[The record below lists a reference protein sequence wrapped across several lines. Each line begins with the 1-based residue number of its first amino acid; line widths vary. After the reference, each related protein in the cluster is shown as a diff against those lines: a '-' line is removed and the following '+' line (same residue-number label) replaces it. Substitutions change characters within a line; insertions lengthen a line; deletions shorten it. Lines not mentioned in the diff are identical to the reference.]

1 MRQLL
6 RRLIGLAALLIVGF
20 LTWGGYYICNHGFS
34 RHWRVRVS
42 QEFRRRGLDLYVHR
56 LTLDPIQGLVARE
69 VQIFDATDPDK
80 VLATI
85 DRVALDINLTNL
97 LHSRP
102 FLDAVDLRNAD
113 LSLPLSADDPQSA

>member
-1 MRQLL
+1 MW
-6 RRLIGLAALLIVGF
+6 LAALLILG
-20 LTWGGYYICNHGFS
+20 LLAWGGYYVCNHGFS

-42 QEFRRRGLDLYVHR
+42 EEFRRRGLDLYVHR

-69 VQIFDATDPDK
+69 VQIFDATDPNR

-97 LHSRP
+97 LAWP
-102 FLDAVDLRNAD
+102 AVPGRGGFAERRSVAAD
-113 LSLPLSADDPQSA
+113 ERG